1 MESLVH
7 GTWSGPLAET
17 ARTVF
22 GHSPLHI
29 ANGSWGRILSS
40 LFITGDPIHF
50 FQAFAMILFCV
61 GILELQSGS
70 WLAAASFLSVH
81 LLTLL
86 IQSGILL
93 SVHAWF
99 DHGWTHEWSSALDVG
114 PSAGYYGCLGVAIFR
129 CSSARRGWIIVAVLS
144 VLLLRWMATATFQQ
158 DGAQFQSDMAHAIA
172 FPLGLALGRITN
184 TRKANS
190 EHHRQINEV

>member
-1 MESLVH
+1 M
-7 GTWSGPLAET
+7 SGPLAET

-22 GHSPLHI
+22 GHSPLQM

-61 GILELQSGS
+61 GTLECQSGS
-70 WLAAASFLSVH
+70 RIAAASFLSVH
-81 LLTLL
+81 LVTLL

-93 SVHAWF
+93 SVHAWV
-99 DHGWTHEWSSALDVG
+99 DQGWTHQWSSALDVG

-129 CSSARRGWIIVAVLS
+129 WNSARRGWIIIAVLS
-144 VLLLRWMATATFQQ
+144 ILLLRWMAAATFHQN
-158 DGAQFQSDMAHAIA
+158 GTQFQSDMAHAIA
-172 FPLGLALGRITN
+172 FPLGLALGHITN
-184 TRKANS
+184 TPKVKS
-190 EHHRQINEV
+190 DHHRQINEV